1 MVKFDPELKVRR
13 AASPLTPDLRAVN
26 PVTSAR
32 DALPSH
38 HEPVEK
44 ADETRPVPS
53 DARQKE
59 AEKEGGKFD
68 KKVDKDW
75 THAYADD
82 LRADVYTEV
91 NSSPKADVHQREWRK
106 IMNGDPVEINPSV
119 GSGLKCM
126 TIDEWSCRWKQNDR
140 FPECLACGS
149 ESTKE
154 HHFMQ
159 TWCRSKKAFESETL
173 CLDCHMFSW
182 RSYSDPDFLTPEEY
196 DKIRWE
202 NMVNDKAAG
211 RPVVP
216 DADKRPSLE
225 ELGIPTGNDK

>member
-1 MVKFDPELKVRR
+1 
-13 AASPLTPDLRAVN
+13 
-26 PVTSAR
+26 
-32 DALPSH
+32 
-38 HEPVEK
+38 
-44 ADETRPVPS
+44 
-53 DARQKE
+53 
-59 AEKEGGKFD
+59 
-68 KKVDKDW
+68 
-75 THAYADD
+75 
-82 LRADVYTEV
+82 
-91 NSSPKADVHQREWRK
+91 
-106 IMNGDPVEINPSV
+106 
-119 GSGLKCM
+119 M

-216 DADKRPSLE
+216 DADPGPRLRSSASPPTRTSDNTEAGNRGDAALESSLVSIFPVDRTSCTNKGHLRQAGHPRLDARPGRVKRNLRGPFFQAPLRRNQ
-225 ELGIPTGNDK
+225 PQRCNT

>member
-1 MVKFDPELKVRR
+1 MTLPLLPFTELPDP
-13 AASPLTPDLRAVN
+13 
-26 PVTSAR
+26 
-32 DALPSH
+32 
-38 HEPVEK
+38 
-44 ADETRPVPS
+44 
-53 DARQKE
+53 
-59 AEKEGGKFD
+59 
-68 KKVDKDW
+68 
-75 THAYADD
+75 
-82 LRADVYTEV
+82 
-91 NSSPKADVHQREWRK
+91 
-106 IMNGDPVEINPSV
+106 MEINPSV

-225 ELGIPTGNDK
+225 ELGIPTGKDK

>member
-1 MVKFDPELKVRR
+1 MPSAWDLDDAHVEGAENDNYNLNHKHALATFVSERPR
-13 AASPLTPDLRAVN
+13 AS
-26 PVTSAR
+26 
-32 DALPSH
+32 
-38 HEPVEK
+38 
-44 ADETRPVPS
+44 
-53 DARQKE
+53 
-59 AEKEGGKFD
+59 
-68 KKVDKDW
+68 
-75 THAYADD
+75 
-82 LRADVYTEV
+82 
-91 NSSPKADVHQREWRK
+91 VHSREWRK

-211 RPVVP
+211 RPVV
-216 DADKRPSLE
+216 ADSARRPTLE
-225 ELGIPTGNDK
+225 ELGVPDDDISHKMKEAMN

>member
-1 MVKFDPELKVRR
+1 M
-13 AASPLTPDLRAVN
+13 TPCFVLC
-26 PVTSAR
+26 T
-32 DALPSH
+32 
-38 HEPVEK
+38 
-44 ADETRPVPS
+44 
-53 DARQKE
+53 
-59 AEKEGGKFD
+59 
-68 KKVDKDW
+68 
-75 THAYADD
+75 
-82 LRADVYTEV
+82 
-91 NSSPKADVHQREWRK
+91 
-106 IMNGDPVEINPSV
+106 VEINPSV

-159 TWCRSKKAFESETL
+159 TWCRGKKAFESETL

-211 RPVVP
+211 RPVV
-216 DADKRPSLE
+216 ADSARRPTLE
-225 ELGIPTGNDK
+225 ELGVPDDDISHKMKEAMN